1 MSFPL
6 TPYTHTCVPAVEYR
20 TVSYNSCLS
29 SVGSLLYGWQQGSN
43 KGSGK
48 RIKSKRK
55 KGKAKSQANDS
66 VQEASAD
73 VGILKDKIKARGLT
87 LSALNMVKRWGYK
100 KGSVESDEY
109 VKIWVEEKDR
119 ILFTSGIHN
128 RIVSSL
134 RKEYGTVVLLKYAVI
149 DSDGK
154 MRNESD

>member
-1 MSFPL
+1 MGGNREAIKE
-6 TPYTHTCVPAVEYR
+6 AVKE
-20 TVSYNSCLS
+20 L
-29 SVGSLLYGWQQGSN
+29 
-43 KGSGK
+43 
-48 RIKSKRK
+48 
-55 KGKAKSQANDS
+55 KAKEKKERPSRRRTILFK
-66 VQEASAD
+66 EASAD